1 MGAAGR
7 AGGDGVSFWPSAPR
21 PPRPWRPSHQRTPR
35 ASDDRV
41 WRGRG
46 PPVRLRVGS
55 GAGGRAPSRLRPWAP
70 LPAPALG
77 IPGPRAPLQLPL
89 TRRFHRR
96 TALPRATGP
105 LALSSPPRRAPR
117 DVVRRRGA
125 ARAVAPGPMAGIG
138 IWAGCSSARRPC
150 LLSLGSWDGQVPRSH
165 PRLLPSLQTCPETS
179 LPSCTRPYPKSSCV
193 GSPSTL
199 PNLSGP
205 LTSAPLTLSLTPVPS
220 LL

>member
-7 AGGDGVSFWPSAPR
+7 PGGDGVSFWPSAPR
-21 PPRPWRPSHQRTPR
+21 PPRPWRPSHQRTPS

-46 PPVRLRVGS
+46 PVRLRVGS
-55 GAGGRAPSRLRPWAP
+55 GADGRAPSRLRPWAP

-105 LALSSPPRRAPR
+105 LLFLRRLAALSGTWCA
-117 DVVRRRGA
+117 GA
-125 ARAVAPGPMAGIG
+125 ARPGRWLRGRWLGSGSGLAVPPPGVLVCFPWARGTARCPTRIRVSFLPFRPARKPPSRVAPD
-138 IWAGCSSARRPC
+138 
-150 LLSLGSWDGQVPRSH
+150 LTLSLPV
-165 PRLLPSLQTCPETS
+165 L
-179 LPSCTRPYPKSSCV
+179 

-199 PNLSGP
+199 PNLWGP
-205 LTSAPLTLSLTPVPS
+205 LTSAPPTLSLTPVPS
-220 LL
+220 HL